1 MALADLLKVER
12 EVSSPVRE
20 EITPERI
27 ADDVPKLKKLIAYWR
42 VYPDKFVDYL
52 CSLNP
57 NNRFK
62 FYFYQRMYLRAA
74 MRYKHVY

>member
-1 MALADLLKVER
+1 MALADL
-12 EVSSPVRE
+12 VSVQKNTSGVLEDVTEQRVK
-20 EITPERI
+20 
-27 ADDVPKLKKLIAYWR
+27 DDLPQLRKLIAYWR

-57 NNRFK
+57 KNKFN

-74 MRYKHVY
+74 M

>member
-1 MALADLLKVER
+1 MMALADLLKVER

-52 CSLNP
+52 LITDSSSISTNECIYVRP
-57 NNRFK
+57 
-62 FYFYQRMYLRAA
+62 
-74 MRYKHVY
+74 